1 LLTDDLWLANAE
13 HANAMASQLAGGFA
27 DRADIKLPWPV
38 EANELFPVIPAAL
51 RQSLREE
58 GLEFYDWPAQ
68 PDMARFVTHFATEPQ
83 DVARALEIIATA

>member
-1 LLTDDLWLANAE
+1 
-13 HANAMASQLAGGFA
+13 MAGQLAGGFA
-27 DRADIKLPWPV
+27 DRADIELPWPV

-51 RQSLREE
+51 RQSLREG

-83 DVARALEIIATA
+83 DVARALEVIATA